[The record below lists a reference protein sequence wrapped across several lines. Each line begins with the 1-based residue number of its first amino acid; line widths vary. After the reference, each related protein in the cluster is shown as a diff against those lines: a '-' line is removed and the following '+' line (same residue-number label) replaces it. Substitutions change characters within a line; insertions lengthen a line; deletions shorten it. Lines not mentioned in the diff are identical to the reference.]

1 MPQKLVVNCK
11 TGKQTMVELTQKELN
26 QREIDRVASEAQEAK
41 EKIKRDA
48 DQLVQAQST
57 LDAAKKLLAE
67 GKITQ
72 ERVDRYQAK
81 LEELKNGQ

>member
-11 TGKQTMVELTQKELN
+11 TGKQTMVELTQKELD

-41 EKIKRDA
+41 EKITRDA
-48 DQLVQAQST
+48 DQLVQARAT

-67 GKITQ
+67 GKIPRKQ
-72 ERVDRYQAK
+72 VDRYQAK
-81 LEELKNGQ
+81 LEELKNG